1 MIPVAEAMA
10 RVLAGVEPLPAETV
24 SVDAALGR
32 VLAADMAARRTQ
44 PWAPISAMDGYAVRA
59 ADLAADPPI
68 TLRSVGYVP
77 AGQAFERALAPGECV
92 RLFTGAPLPP
102 GADTVV
108 IQEDAEADG
117 DQILIKAVPAVG
129 RHVRPAGLD
138 FAAGDVLLRAGR
150 RLTAR
155 DIGLAA
161 AMNLPWLPV
170 HRRPRVAIFA
180 TGDEIALPGDP
191 LGANQIVSAN
201 SFALA
206 ALVRSEGGVAVNLGI
221 ATDSRDSLA
230 RMATGAAGADLL
242 LTSGGASVGDHDLVR
257 EILGDRGRA
266 IDFWKIAMRPG
277 KPLMHGR
284 VGSTPMLG
292 LPGNPVSALVCATLF
307 AGPVLRALQGLPSAE
322 PPLTARLGRCLP
334 ANDRRQDY
342 LRSQLDR
349 DSAGVLQATP
359 FEIQDSSM
367 LSLLAASDCLV
378 VRPPLAPPADI
389 GAEVEILPWPTDAPA
404 SSS

>member
-10 RVLAGVEPLPAETV
+10 RVLAGIEPLPAEMV

-32 VLAADMAARRTQ
+32 ALAEDVAARRTQ
-44 PWAPISAMDGYAVRA
+44 PWAAVSAMDGYAVRA
-59 ADLAADPPI
+59 ADLAAAIPAA
-68 TLRSVGYVP
+68 LRQVGYVP
-77 AGQAFERALAPGECV
+77 AGQAFDRELAPGECV
-92 RLFTGAPLPP
+92 RLFTGAPIPP

-108 IQEDAEADG
+108 IQEDTEPDG
-117 DQILIKAVPAVG
+117 DRILFKAAPAAG
-129 RHVRPAGLD
+129 RHIRPAGLD

-155 DIGLAA
+155 DVGLAA

-170 HRRPRVAIFA
+170 RRRPLVAILA
-180 TGDEIALPGDP
+180 TGDEIALPGDS

-206 ALVRSEGGVAVNLGI
+206 AVVRTEGGIAVNLGI
-221 ATDSRDSLA
+221 AEDNRDSLA
-230 RMATGAAGADLL
+230 RMAAGAMGADLL

-257 EILGDRGRA
+257 EVLGDGGLA
-266 IDFWKIAMRPG
+266 LDFWKIAMRPG

-284 VGSTPMLG
+284 VGATPMLG
-292 LPGNPVSALVCATLF
+292 LPGNPVSAMVCAALF
-307 AGPVLRALQGLPSAE
+307 VRPMLRALQGLPSADR
-322 PPLTARLGRCLP
+322 LQAARLGRALP

-342 LRSQLDR
+342 LRSRLDH
-349 DSAGVLQATP
+349 DSDGTVVATP
-359 FEIQDSSM
+359 FAIQDSSM

-378 VRPPLAPPADI
+378 VRPPHAPPADVGTEI
-389 GAEVEILPWPTDAPA
+389 EILPLAGGCLFF
-404 SSS
+404 